1 MALKDGFD
9 DQRERERMRAPSRAI
24 TELNGSTRLNPNRL
38 SARGDSTR
46 DYTSLSAI
54 DTTSARRS
62 TTAAGMASPAR
73 AMQSPSKRF
82 FGTDRERDR
91 VELAM
96 AGGAVGDRMNGTE
109 RYSVGSMGS
118 QGDRLSVGSQEE
130 TGRATS
136 LGTRTPGRRVVGRL
150 RESVDLDGGRMS
162 ALKRAEAATERL
174 FRR

>member
-1 MALKDGFD
+1 
-9 DQRERERMRAPSRAI
+9 MRAPSRAI
-24 TELNGSTRLNPNRL
+24 TELTGSTRLNPNRL

-46 DYTSLSAI
+46 DYTNLSAM

-96 AGGAVGDRMNGTE
+96 AGGAVGDRLSVGDRMNGTE

-130 TGRATS
+130 TGRVTS

-150 RESVDLDGGRMS
+150 RESVELDGGRMS